1 MNGWV
6 VGGLGFRRTDTAHA
20 PQLVSGVYHTCC
32 LPTPRLRAPQAV
44 IEKSRILRSLCKGR
58 NSFAM
63 EKSRAL
69 RRSAAHLGRRET
81 GIAHPALSLR
91 GAEQLRDGEK
101 SHAPR
106 LGCAPVGFTRLW
118 RYSARY
124 ALSCASV
131 GFARWVYSAF
141 RGYRSGGRRGY
152 FDYLVG

>member
-32 LPTPRLRAPQAV
+32 PPTPRLRAPQAV

-101 SHAPR
+101 SRAPR
-106 LGCAPVGFTRLW
+106 LGCASVCLVGKRLEI
-118 RYSARY
+118 AHP
-124 ALSCASV
+124 ALSLRGSGKESV
-131 GFARWVYSAF
+131 RSAA
-141 RGYRSGGRRGY
+141 
-152 FDYLVG
+152 